1 MRRSLQKGKIM
12 SFTEK
17 FSNAMNKLDKTF
29 DEVTD
34 KAKEK
39 LDEHLTDEKK
49 AEYKAKA
56 NEAFENAE
64 EGLSKLGNTIGKEL
78 KDMFGSKN

>member
-1 MRRSLQKGKIM
+1 M

-17 FSNAMNKLDKTF
+17 FNNVMNDLDKTF
-29 DEVTD
+29 DDVAG
-34 KAKEK
+34 KAKNK

-56 NEAFENAE
+56 NEVMDNAE
-64 EGLSKLGNTIGKEL
+64 EGFTKLGNTLGKEL
-78 KDMFGSKN
+78 KDLFGSKN